1 MKTTLQEIGRKQ
13 GKQNDQNSGAG
24 VTFAQYQNLKSVR
37 FVVNVEIERRF
48 GMIDLEKTIREAVFR
63 TTPEREKR
71 HYEMLAKIVLEV
83 HKELERINY
92 ND

>member
-1 MKTTLQEIGRKQ
+1 MKTTPQETERKQ
-13 GKQNDQNSGAG
+13 DKQNAQNSGAG
-24 VTFAQYQNLKSVR
+24 AISVQYQNLRNVQ
-37 FVVNVEIERRF
+37 FVVNVETERRF

>member
-1 MKTTLQEIGRKQ
+1 M
-13 GKQNDQNSGAG
+13 
-24 VTFAQYQNLKSVR
+24 
-37 FVVNVEIERRF
+37 VNVEIERRF